1 LYNPNA
7 SEEQQERADKWLHG
21 KVSHYPKGRPRRSR
35 SGTGG
40 LAFLRGLE
48 LKTCKDCG
56 CIFEG
61 TLRVVRCIPC
71 RDKVSQ
77 KKTLRDELRDTYGR
91 KCPWCGEM
99 FQPHRTNQ
107 MYCTT
112 HCRSE
117 HNNALRLG
125 KHKDKL

>member
-1 LYNPNA
+1 MYNPNA
-7 SEEQQERADKWLHG
+7 SEEQIERANKWLRG
-21 KVSHYPKGRPRRSR
+21 EVSHYPRGRPHGSR

-40 LAFLRGLE
+40 LAFLRCLE

-61 TLRVVRCIPC
+61 TLGVVRCIPC
-71 RDKVSQ
+71 RDKVAQ
-77 KKTLRDELRDTYGR
+77 RKALRDELRKIYTK
-91 KCPWCGEM
+91 KCPWCGNI

-107 MYCTT
+107 IYCTR

-125 KHKDKL
+125 KHSK